1 MRAHS
6 NKCHPQTQAPALW
19 LLFVVLILNFE
30 DTDTSFF
37 LVYNLELT
45 FVASSCVP
53 QRFQKCWAFL
63 LAANFPLSDNY
74 VLAMFN
80 VIAVKSLQLSWAN
93 LDPVSINHEL
103 KYLFKQLAAAL
114 SQKLLRWERQKR
126 ILGSTLMALSCLIT
140 TSWASVYQCSIK
152 LMKNIH
158 H

>member
-53 QRFQKCWAFL
+53 QRFQKCWVFL

-114 SQKLLRWERQKR
+114 SQNFYDERAKTNFR
-126 ILGSTLMALSCLIT
+126 LSTLMALSCLIT

-158 H
+158 N